1 MRSTS
6 ASRGTA
12 LVAGL
17 VALLVGCVGTPGG
30 QSVKPAPV
38 PSTPSTE
45 STEAVTIADGRQI
58 DLACRGQGEP
68 TVVFISGTGGAAD
81 EWMVA
86 ADPSDANGVPERSER
101 SVFETVSRTS
111 RVCAYDRPGTTLASG
126 QPTLTT
132 AVVQPTSAQDGVD
145 DLELLLASSG
155 ENPASLVLVG
165 ASWGGLIAQLYAR
178 SHPAQVRGLILVD
191 SASAHLPTVLSPEQW
206 DAWIEAISTQSTGVS
221 EEPEYVASMQQLA
234 TAVAIPDIPV
244 TVLSSD
250 VPWDLGVTPGLS
262 TWPAWLAAQELLAQE
277 WNATHV
283 RETDSG
289 HGIHVEQPEVVAQA
303 VKAIVDQVRTDKKLG

>member
-1 MRSTS
+1 MLAEPACLARESASPLARCEHRPSGSGAQTYLAQCPSCTLVTKVHRALQWCLRGCPEHPWFEDLISMRSTS

-132 AVVQPTSAQDGVD
+132 AVAQPTSAQDGVD

-165 ASWGGLIAQLYAR
+165 ASWGGLIAQLY
-178 SHPAQVRGLILVD
+178 G
-191 SASAHLPTVLSPEQW
+191 
-206 DAWIEAISTQSTGVS
+206 
-221 EEPEYVASMQQLA
+221 
-234 TAVAIPDIPV
+234 AVA
-244 TVLSSD
+244 
-250 VPWDLGVTPGLS
+250 PG
-262 TWPAWLAAQELLAQE
+262 
-277 WNATHV
+277 
-283 RETDSG
+283 SG
-289 HGIHVEQPEVVAQA
+289 HGAHTRRFSFRPLAYRA
-303 VKAIVDQVRTDKKLG
+303 VSGAMGRMDRGNLDTVHWGVGGAGVRREHAAACYRCCSS